1 MGSELSGSSKKEV
14 GIFSRVIYDNSRD
27 YAVSK
32 YIMTVVEISL
42 AYQLIDLAPMIMY
55 CNFNFL

>member
-42 AYQLIDLAPMIMY
+42 AYQLPTQSMPLPVGIS
-55 CNFNFL
+55 